1 MQLLNEFALLEQI
14 NLVEDFSWDA
24 GKPLDD
30 QLGQAIS
37 QFDAARRALGIAN
50 RLQDPASRAKHKQR
64 IMGMLNRL
72 RASMN
77 RLTTA
82 IDGEIQAMQQ

>member
-1 MQLLNEFALLEQI
+1 MQLLNELALLEQLAI
-14 NLVEDFSWDA
+14 VEDFSWDA

-30 QLGQAIS
+30 QLGQAIT

-50 RLQDPASRAKHKQR
+50 RLQNPKDRAKHKQR
-64 IMGMLNRL
+64 VMAMLNRL

-82 IDGEIQAMQQ
+82 IDGEIKAMLQ